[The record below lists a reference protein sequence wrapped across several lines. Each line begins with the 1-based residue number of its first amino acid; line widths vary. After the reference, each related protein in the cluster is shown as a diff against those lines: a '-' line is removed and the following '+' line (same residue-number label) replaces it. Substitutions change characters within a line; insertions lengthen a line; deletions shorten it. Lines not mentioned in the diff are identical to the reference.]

1 MSRPLRIEFEGA
13 LYHITARGNER
24 KSIFRSSSDRE
35 RFLEMLARS
44 CERYQWLCH
53 AYCLMGNHYHLVI
66 ETPLGNLSK
75 GVAYLNGRY
84 SQYFNRAHLRVG
96 HVFQGRYK
104 SILVEKH
111 SYLLELS
118 RYVVL
123 NPVRASMVRTPQE
136 WPWSSYR
143 GTAGVSE
150 PHDCLTAEWI
160 QSHFS
165 RWKSEACQ
173 RYRKFVFEGR
183 GLPAPWGQLKHQ
195 IYLGSDQFVED
206 TLSNIGDDQELREV
220 PRVQKKAITQ
230 PLPYYR
236 DNYLDANEAIA
247 MAYGSG
253 DFTLEQVGAF
263 FGKGRSTISRTVRA
277 YEKNGKWET

>member
-24 KSIFRSSSDRE
+24 KSIFRSSNDRE
-35 RFLEMLARS
+35 RFLEMLAYS

-53 AYCLMGNHYHLVI
+53 AYCLMGNHYHVVI

-75 GVAYLNGRY
+75 GVAYLNGCY
-84 SQYFNRAHLRVG
+84 SQYFNGAHRRVG

-104 SILVEKH
+104 SILIEKQ

-123 NPVRASMVRTPQE
+123 NPVRASMVRRPQE

-143 GTAGVSE
+143 GTAGVSK

-160 QSHFS
+160 LSHFS
-165 RWKSEACQ
+165 GRKSEACQ
-173 RYRKFVFEGR
+173 WYRKFVLEGR
-183 GLPAPWGQLKHQ
+183 GLPAPWVQLKHQ

-206 TLSNIGDDQELREV
+206 ALNNISDEQEIGEV
-220 PRVQKKAITQ
+220 PRVQKTAIAK
-230 PLPYYR
+230 PLAYYR
-236 DNYLDANEAIA
+236 DNYSDENTAIA

-253 DFTLEQVGAF
+253 DFTLEAVGVF
-263 FGKGRSTISRTVRA
+263 FGKGRSTVSRKVRA

>member
-24 KSIFRSSSDRE
+24 KSIFRSSNDRE
-35 RFLEMLARS
+35 RFLQMLECS

-66 ETPLGNLSK
+66 ETPCGNLSK
-75 GVAYLNGRY
+75 GIAYLNGRY
-84 SQYFNRAHLRVG
+84 SQYFNRAHRRVG

-104 SILVEKH
+104 SILVEKQ

-123 NPVRASMVRTPQE
+123 NPVRAGMVHTPHE

-143 GTAGVSE
+143 GTAGLSK
-150 PHDCLTAEWI
+150 PRNFLTPEWI
-160 QSHFS
+160 LRHFS
-165 RWKSEACQ
+165 KYQLEACLQ
-173 RYRKFVFEGR
+173 YRKFVLEGR
-183 GLPAPWGQLKHQ
+183 GMPAPWEHLKQQ

-206 TLSNIGDDQELREV
+206 ALSNISDDQQLGEI
-220 PRVQKKAITQ
+220 PRVQRTVSAQ
-230 PLPYYR
+230 PLSY
-236 DNYLDANEAIA
+236 YLDNCSDENEAIV
-247 MAYGSG
+247 MAYASG
-253 DFTLEQVGAF
+253 DYTLEEVGAF
-263 FGKGRSTISRTVRA
+263 FGKGRSTVSRKVRA
-277 YEKNGKWET
+277 YEENGKWET

>member
-13 LYHITARGNER
+13 LYHITARGNEL
-24 KSIFRSSSDRE
+24 KSIFRSSNDRE
-35 RFLEMLARS
+35 RFLEMLACS

-75 GVAYLNGRY
+75 GVAYLNGNY
-84 SQYFNRAHLRVG
+84 SQYFNRAHRRVG

-104 SILVEKH
+104 SILVERQ

-150 PHDCLTAEWI
+150 PHECLTAEWI
-160 QSHFS
+160 LSHFS
-165 RWKSEACQ
+165 RRKSEACQ
-173 RYRKFVFEGR
+173 RYRKFVLEGR
-183 GLPAPWGQLKHQ
+183 GISAPWEQLKHQ

-206 TLSNIGDDQELREV
+206 ALSNISNLQELGEV
-220 PRVQKKAITQ
+220 PRVQKKAIAQ
-230 PLPYYR
+230 PLLYYR
-236 DNYLDANEAIA
+236 DNYSDENEAIV

-253 DFTLEQVGAF
+253 DFTLEEVGTF
-263 FGKGRSTISRTVRA
+263 FGKGRSTISRKIRA